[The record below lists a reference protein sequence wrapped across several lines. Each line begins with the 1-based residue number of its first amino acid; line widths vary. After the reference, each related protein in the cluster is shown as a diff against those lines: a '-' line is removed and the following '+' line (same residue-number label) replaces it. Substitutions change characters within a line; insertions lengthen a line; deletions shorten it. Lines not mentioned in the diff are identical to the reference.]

1 MKKAVLMIML
11 VVVVAAG
18 CQQRQQPKSGQPV
31 VPGAVP
37 AISPGE
43 IKQLEQ
49 IANDSPKNADAWIAL
64 GNALMD
70 SSRFAEAVDA
80 YAKALALDPRNVNVR
95 VDMGTCLKNSGRPQQ
110 AIEEYRKAIEINPNH
125 LNAHR
130 NMGVVLA
137 FDLKNK
143 KEAVKE
149 FEKYLQL
156 APNAPDAAEIRQQI
170 DRLKASQ

>member
-1 MKKAVLMIML
+1 MKKTVL
-11 VVVVAAG
+11 VVMMVLAVAAG
-18 CQQRQQPKSGQPV
+18 CEQRQQPKGQPV

-37 AISPGE
+37 MITPGE

-49 IANDSPKNADAWIAL
+49 IASQSPKNADAWIAL

-70 SSRFAEAVDA
+70 SSRYAEAVDA
-80 YAKALALDPRNVNVR
+80 YGKALALDPRNVNVR
-95 VDMGTCLKNSGRPQQ
+95 VDMGTCLKNSGKPQQ
-110 AIEEYRKAIEINPNH
+110 ALEEYRRAIKLNPNH

-130 NMGVVLA
+130 NMAVVLA
-137 FDLKNK
+137 FDLHNK
-143 KEAVKE
+143 KEAIGE

-170 DRLKASQ
+170 QQLKSGM